1 MGFPSDIVE
10 RVLVA
15 CGRCCCICHKF
26 CGTKIELHHI
36 VQEADG
42 GDNTFDNCIPLCLD
56 CHAEV
61 KAYNPHHPKGRKFT
75 EGELVKHR
83 DQWYS
88 KVANGGHEVSSHTVS
103 ITVTTAKLQRC
114 SHCGFGYYVN
124 NWLGTNAAAIGA
136 TTSCPR
142 CGNVDKF
149 SQSIWDI

>member
-10 RVLVA
+10 KVLVA

-42 GDNTFDNCIPLCLD
+42 GENIFDNCIPLCLD

-75 EGELVKHR
+75 ESELKKHR

-88 KVANGGHEVSSHTVS
+88 KVANGGGEVTSHSVS
-103 ITVTTAKLQRC
+103 IKITNAKLQRC
-114 SHCGFGYYVN
+114 SHCGFGYYLN
-124 NWLGTNAAAIGA
+124 NPLGKRAALFGA

-142 CGNVDKF
+142 CGNVDKVNE
-149 SQSIWDI
+149 SIWDI